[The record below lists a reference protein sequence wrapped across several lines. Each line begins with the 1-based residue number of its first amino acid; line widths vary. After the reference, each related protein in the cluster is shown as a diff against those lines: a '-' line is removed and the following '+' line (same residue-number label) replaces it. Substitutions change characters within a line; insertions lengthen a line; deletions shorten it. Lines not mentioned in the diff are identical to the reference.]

1 MISVNRRMVL
11 KGATLA
17 SLVYTVGGAEVLLTP
32 REALAQGVPLKVL
45 SAEERSALEALGDT
59 LLPGAKDAG
68 LAHYVDQQLS
78 VPASEA
84 LLIARAVGVMPPYA
98 NFYRAGLGALDA
110 ASQKAH
116 GAKFAALPQEKKNE
130 FVEQFRQKVPDGWS
144 GPPSPF
150 FYFVSRADA
159 VDVYYGTVEGF
170 ERLGIPYMPHISPM
184 KRW

>member
-1 MISVNRRMVL
+1 MASANRRAVL
-11 KGATLA
+11 KGAALGALA
-17 SLVYTVGGAEVLLTP
+17 YTVGGVEVLLSP
-32 REALAQGVPLKVL
+32 REAYAQNVPLKVL
-45 SAEERSALEALGDT
+45 TPDERATLEAFGET

-84 LLIARAVGVMPPYA
+84 LLMARAVGVMPPYA
-98 NFYRAGLGALDA
+98 NFYRAGLAGLDA
-110 ASQKAH
+110 SSQKAH
-116 GAKFAALPQEKKNE
+116 GAKFAALPQEKKNA
-130 FVEQFRQKVPDGWS
+130 FVEEIRQKVPDGWN

-159 VDVYYGTVEGF
+159 VDAFYGTVEGF
-170 ERLGIPYMPHISPM
+170 ERLGIPYMPHIKPM

>member
-1 MISVNRRMVL
+1 MIYAQRRLVL
-11 KGATLA
+11 KGAALGALA
-17 SLVYTVGGAEVLLTP
+17 YTVGGVEVLLSP
-32 REALAQGVPLKVL
+32 CEALAQDVPLKVL
-45 SAEERSALEALGDT
+45 SPDERAALEALGET
-59 LLPGAKDAG
+59 LLPGAREAG

-84 LLIARAVGVMPPYA
+84 LLMARAVGVMPPYA
-98 NFYRAGLGALDA
+98 NFYRAGLAGLDA

-116 GAKFAALPQEKKNE
+116 GATFAALEQAKRNA
-130 FVEQFRQKVPDGWS
+130 FVEELRQKVPEGWS

-159 VDVYYGTVEGF
+159 VDVFYGTVEGF
-170 ERLGIPYMPHISPM
+170 ERLGIPYMPHIAPL

>member
-1 MISVNRRMVL
+1 MR
-11 KGATLA
+11 GAALGALA
-17 SLVYTVGGAEVLLTP
+17 FSVGGVDVLLSP
-32 REALAQGVPLKVL
+32 REARAQSVPLKL
-45 SAEERSALEALGDT
+45 LTADEHAALEALGDT

-78 VPASEA
+78 VPPGEA
-84 LLIARAVGVMPPYA
+84 LLVARALGVMPPYA
-98 NFYRAGLGALDA
+98 NFYRAGLAALDA

-116 GAKFAALPQEKKNE
+116 GAKFAALPQEKRNE
-130 FVEQFRQKVPDGWS
+130 FVEQFRQKAPEGWS

-170 ERLGIPYMPHISPM
+170 ERLGVPYMPHIAPL

>member
-1 MISVNRRMVL
+1 MTSANRRLVL
-11 KGATLA
+11 KGAALGALT
-17 SLVYTVGGAEVLLTP
+17 YTVGCAEVLLSP
-32 REALAQGVPLKVL
+32 REAQAQDVPLKVL
-45 SAEERSALEALGDT
+45 SPDERAALEALGDT
-59 LLPGAKDAG
+59 LVPGAKDAG

-84 LLIARAVGVMPPYA
+84 LLMARAVGVMPPYA
-98 NFYRAGLGALDA
+98 NFYRAGLAALDS

-116 GAKFAALPQEKKNE
+116 GGKFAALPQDKRID

-170 ERLGIPYMPHISPM
+170 ERLGIPYMPHIVPL

>member
-1 MISVNRRMVL
+1 MTSADRRLVL
-11 KGATLA
+11 KGAALSALA
-17 SLVYTVGGAEVLLTP
+17 YTVGGAQVLLSP
-32 REALAQGVPLKVL
+32 RDAMAQGVPLKVL
-45 SAEERSALEALGDT
+45 TPDERAALEAFGDT

-68 LAHYVDQQLS
+68 LAHYVDQQLF

-84 LLIARAVGVMPPYA
+84 LLMARAVGVMPPYA
-98 NFYRAGLGALDA
+98 NFYRAGLAGLDA

-116 GAKFAALPQEKKNE
+116 GAKFAALPQEKRSA
-130 FVEQFRQKVPDGWS
+130 FVEDLRQKVPEGWS

-159 VDVYYGTVEGF
+159 VDVFYGTVEGF
-170 ERLGIPYMPHISPM
+170 ERLGIPYMPHIAPL

>member
-1 MISVNRRMVL
+1 MKSANRRLVL
-11 KGATLA
+11 KGAALGALA
-17 SLVYTVGGAEVLLTP
+17 YTVGGAEVLLTP
-32 REALAQGVPLKVL
+32 REALAQGVALKVL
-45 SAEERSALEALGDT
+45 TADERTALEALGDT

-98 NFYRAGLGALDA
+98 NFYRAGLAALDA
-110 ASQKAH
+110 TAQKAH

-130 FVEQFRQKVPDGWS
+130 LVEQFRQKVPDGWS

-170 ERLGIPYMPHISPM
+170 ERLGIPYMPHIAPLR
-184 KRW
+184 RW